1 MTRLTGGRAAQ
12 DREDPVSPHHAAAA
26 GSWRGRA
33 ARCRVRLQEDV
44 WAKPDGQLG
53 AATLA
58 AVLATIAKAGL
69 DALCA
74 EFMTE
79 RLTFMAALP
88 GWQHDGRGWAR
99 RLCRL
104 PYQGRSMEA

>member
-1 MTRLTGGRAAQ
+1 MALSLAGPGSTVPGT
-12 DREDPVSPHHAAAA
+12 AA
-26 GSWRGRA
+26 GSCLAKAGRSI
-33 ARCRVRLQEDV
+33 
-44 WAKPDGQLG
+44 G

-58 AVLATIAKAGL
+58 AVRATIAKEGL

-79 RLTFMAALP
+79 RLTFMASLP

-104 PYQGRSMEA
+104 PYQSRSMDA